1 MVSIYRYST
10 KTDVVL
16 GGTVKHPVDVSY
28 DEFFTTSS
36 ADIACIEI
44 PIKEKT
50 LNTKQ
55 HFPTEINIQM
65 KEKNSMEPKTYG
77 QHPSHICHCLC
88 KLNAV
93 FSITSKTATLNL
105 SQLIHRER
113 ERRKLNALLKVLF
126 REFQWKLGQQCSVP
140 KEFRKITTCI
150 GCSWKVLARNTGL
163 GKDTSDGLAL
173 KITTM
178 KE

>member
-1 MVSIYRYST
+1 MHIHHRVWWWMVSIYRYST

-50 LNTKQ
+50 LNRKQ

-65 KEKNSMEPKTYG
+65 KERNSVEQKTQG
-77 QHPSHICHCLC
+77 HHPSHICHCSS

-93 FSITSKTATLNL
+93 FSITSATLNL
-105 SQLIHRER
+105 SHLVHRER
-113 ERRKLNALLKVLF
+113 ETAGNLMLY
-126 REFQWKLGQQCSVP
+126 
-140 KEFRKITTCI
+140 
-150 GCSWKVLARNTGL
+150 
-163 GKDTSDGLAL
+163 
-173 KITTM
+173 
-178 KE
+178 